1 MLTRGCYT
9 RSGRSVVSARDRGV
23 TAGQSALIKGGS
35 KTNCNWVENPGEGH
49 RVRPG
54 KRFLKKNVRPPGG
67 QGLLRI
73 LRVGDGF
80 QEKAPHYRRGTERR
94 QWARKSPTSL
104 LLSSA
109 PNYPYAIKHKKGV
122 PYNQTDDFTHFCLKN
137 LKATAT
143 ALPAL
148 VPGHRKERRGVAR
161 ELATT
166 QRSREKGQQGCPL
179 PRSVAPPRA
188 PGQHP

>member
-9 RSGRSVVSARDRGV
+9 RSGRSVVSARAGGV

-94 QWARKSPTSL
+94 QWARKSPASL
-104 LLSSA
+104 LLSS
-109 PNYPYAIKHKKGV
+109 PQPRTTLTPSN
-122 PYNQTDDFTHFCLKN
+122 T
-137 LKATAT
+137 
-143 ALPAL
+143 
-148 VPGHRKERRGVAR
+148 RKVSP
-161 ELATT
+161 TT
-166 QRSREKGQQGCPL
+166 KRMISPT
-179 PRSVAPPRA
+179 SVSKT
-188 PGQHP
+188 